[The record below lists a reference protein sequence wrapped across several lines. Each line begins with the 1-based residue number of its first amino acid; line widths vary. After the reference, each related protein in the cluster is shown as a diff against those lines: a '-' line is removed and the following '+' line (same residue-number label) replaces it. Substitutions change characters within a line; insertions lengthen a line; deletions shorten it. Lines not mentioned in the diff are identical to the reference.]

1 MNKKE
6 EGLKRLKTI
15 EGHIRGVVRM
25 MEEDTYCI
33 NILHQTLA
41 VQRAIDKLNRDLL
54 ESHLQSCVKEAMQ
67 DQSDERRKRVIGELL
82 DIFTASVKR

>member
-1 MNKKE
+1 MHKAE
-6 EGLKRLKTI
+6 ALRRVKTI

-67 DQSDERRKRVIGELL
+67 DQSDDRRERVIGELL

>member
-6 EGLKRLKTI
+6 EALKRVKTI

-67 DQSDERRKRVIGELL
+67 DQSDERRERVIGELL